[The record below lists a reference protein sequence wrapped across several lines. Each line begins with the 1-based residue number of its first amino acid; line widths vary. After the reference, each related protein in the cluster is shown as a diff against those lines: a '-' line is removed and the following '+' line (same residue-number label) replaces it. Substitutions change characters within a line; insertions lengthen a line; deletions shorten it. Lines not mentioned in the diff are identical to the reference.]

1 MKYRGFEPEQSG
13 DLMFGIEH
21 MSDIPDEIHPL
32 HEAHYAETEDAYLSD
47 PYDPDLARVYA
58 LEKDGAYIVFTARKN
73 MELVGYVQYHMFR
86 DLHTQQVYTA
96 REDCFYITPKAR
108 GFGIAPKLLSYAE
121 NALRA
126 LGAKYVGMTSKHPV
140 GGPPIGEFLEKRG
153 YREVAVYYSK
163 NLEED

>member
-1 MKYRGFEPEQSG
+1 MKYRAFQPEMTG
-13 DLMFGIEH
+13 DLVFGIER
-21 MSDIPDEIHPL
+21 MSDMLDEIAPL

-47 PYDPDLARVYA
+47 PYDPDYARLFL
-58 LEKDGAYIVFTARKN
+58 LEEDGGYVVFTARLK
-73 MELVGYVQYHMFR
+73 EEIVGYVQYHMFR

-108 GFGIAPKLLSYAE
+108 GLGIAPKLLNYAE

-140 GGPPIGEFLEKRG
+140 GGPDIAPFLEKRG
-153 YREVAVYYSK
+153 YRKVAEYFSK
-163 NLEED
+163 NLEE